1 MYLATLDIPQP
12 LNVIVFV
19 VNKKSLFQQTYIYI
33 REGGR
38 EEGGGREGRRER
50 EREREREIFEVC
62 KSKREM
68 LHHAGN
74 QTRCPNH
81 ADILLPSTA
90 KML

>member
-50 EREREREIFEVC
+50 ERGGEERERE
-62 KSKREM
+62 RERVSEC
-68 LHHAGN
+68 GFGVFSVFG
-74 QTRCPNH
+74 R
-81 ADILLPSTA
+81 PSTVPQ
-90 KML
+90 LFC